1 MADVQTGPTDGDVPA
16 FLAAVQPAVRRED
29 GETLLALMAEVT
41 GEPAVMWGPSMIGFG
56 QHHYRYDS
64 GHEGDTF
71 AVGFS
76 PRKARHSLYGLTNAP
91 ESEGLLERLGKHERG
106 AGCVYVTRLADVDL
120 GVLRQLVGLAHRW
133 AADRQ
138 G

>member
-1 MADVQTGPTDGDVPA
+1 MADVKTGPTDGDVPA